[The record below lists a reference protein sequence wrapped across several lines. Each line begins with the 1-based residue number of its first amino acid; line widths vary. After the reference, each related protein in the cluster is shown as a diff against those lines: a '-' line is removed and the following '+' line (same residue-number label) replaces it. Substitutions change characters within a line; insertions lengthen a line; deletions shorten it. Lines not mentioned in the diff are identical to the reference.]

1 MHAFEIRRLG
11 AADGPA
17 YRALRLEALERH
29 PESFGMA
36 LEDVAGH
43 GPDWF
48 GARLEQ
54 GVTLGAF
61 REGALAGAV
70 TLVLNEGAKLRHK
83 GDVVAVYLRPVARRR
98 GLGAALLRRLVEEAR
113 PRVEGLRLTVEAEN
127 GAALRLYESLGF
139 RAYGRERRALK
150 IGDRY
155 HDEVLMELAL
165 KDVSTGPDPALEPTH
180 SPHQETRGAA

>member
-29 PESFGMA
+29 PESFGTA
-36 LEDVAGH
+36 FEDVAGH

-48 GARLEQ
+48 GQRLEQ
-54 GVTLGAF
+54 GITLGAF
-61 REGALAGAV
+61 RDGALAGAV

-83 GDVVAVYLRPVARRR
+83 GDVVAVYLRPAARGL
-98 GLGAALLRRLVEEAR
+98 GLGAALLNRLVDEAR
-113 PRVEGLRLTVEAEN
+113 PRVEALRLTVEAGN
-127 GAALRLYESLGF
+127 GAALRLYERLGF

-150 IGDRY
+150 IGGRY
-155 HDEVLMELAL
+155 HDEVLMELVLA
-165 KDVSTGPDPALEPTH
+165 DDSTRPHHALESTH
-180 SPHQETRGAA
+180 SHH